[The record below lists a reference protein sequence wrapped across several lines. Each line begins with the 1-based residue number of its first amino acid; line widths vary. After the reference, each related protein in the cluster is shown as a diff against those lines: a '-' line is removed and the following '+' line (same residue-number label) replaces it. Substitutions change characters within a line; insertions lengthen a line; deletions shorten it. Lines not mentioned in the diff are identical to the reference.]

1 MLRELRYYAIKSI
14 KVLNYYNI
22 DIVLKHYGVIKG
34 TDNSSAPRPKRQAVP
49 REMAPKS
56 RQGAKR
62 AQQCHTSQTRLF
74 ISLLCISSRSFNSFK
89 AQCARYLL
97 VNIEIEIECPIANTE
112 CPITNT
118 ELVTIKKPPVPTF
131 LLRLFFWGVL

>member
-1 MLRELRYYAIKSI
+1 MLGYPSEKWHSNPAQALKEFS
-14 KVLNYYNI
+14 KV
-22 DIVLKHYGVIKG
+22 
-34 TDNSSAPRPKRQAVP
+34 TPRNPC
-49 REMAPKS
+49 S
-56 RQGAKR
+56 
-62 AQQCHTSQTRLF
+62 F

-118 ELVTIKKPPVPTF
+118 ELVTVKKPPVPTF
-131 LLRLFFWGVL
+131 LLRLFFWGVLWVGCVPRNPFEEEKGFTLHCMKMSLENPSQIAITIIHCC

>member
-1 MLRELRYYAIKSI
+1 
-14 KVLNYYNI
+14 
-22 DIVLKHYGVIKG
+22 
-34 TDNSSAPRPKRQAVP
+34 
-49 REMAPKS
+49 MAPKS

-62 AQQCHTSQTRLF
+62 AQQCHPSQTRLF
-74 ISLLCISSRSFNSFK
+74 ISLMCISSRSFNSFK

-97 VNIEIEIECPIANTE
+97 VNIEIEIECPTTNTE

-131 LLRLFFWGVL
+131 LLRLFFWGVLWVGCVPRNPFEEEKGFTLHCRKMSRGKFSFNVHWITEPLSRR